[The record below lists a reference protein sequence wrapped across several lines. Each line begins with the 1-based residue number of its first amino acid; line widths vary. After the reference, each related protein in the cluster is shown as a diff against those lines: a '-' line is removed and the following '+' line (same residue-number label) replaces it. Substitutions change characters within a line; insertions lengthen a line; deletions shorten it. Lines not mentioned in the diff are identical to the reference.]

1 MTAGILLG
9 STAYAQTASQTLN
22 QTAPQAERSDRA
34 PLPGQTSPDTA
45 APAATAEMGRMF
57 TLDGVSVS
65 GSTVFSGEQFSQ
77 HYADNVGNEVSVGD
91 MGAVAMAIRNMYRDA
106 GYMFTR
112 VTVEPIANAPSSQV
126 NIVVHEAMI
135 GSVTIEEPNGSI
147 GPVRKLL
154 ERMANRVAGLK
165 NPRLPELERVL
176 LLMNDVP
183 GITRAT
189 AVPRAGQ
196 NPGEVDL
203 FINVERDR
211 FSGAVFADNRQSPV
225 IGEGAGGVQLNYDA
239 YTSGADSTQLTY
251 INSFGTEFDDLK
263 ERHLGQIM
271 HRRNFGSKGLTGMA
285 RLLYGRTNPGDA
297 LDLVDIEGEQLEA
310 EIQLEYPIK
319 RTRKLSLWVNGG
331 FEFRNTETE
340 ILDGEAVLSDDRLR
354 VAYIGARFLQRDKRG
369 YTEGSIQIRQG
380 LNILDASDDKSEP
393 LSRFDGEV
401 DFTTVRL
408 ELARE
413 LGVYR
418 GLSLYWEGAGQY
430 SRGPLLSSEEFAI
443 GGGTYG
449 RGYDPSEST
458 GDYGV
463 GMKAELRYS
472 GDFSIKGNPS
482 SYQVY
487 GFADYGKVWQADEG
501 QPDSEDLFSAGGGVR
516 LNLPKQISLVGEVA
530 VPFEELK
537 RDNERDVKFLFNIV
551 KRF

>member
-1 MTAGILLG
+1 MTAGLFLG
-9 STAYAQTASQTLN
+9 STVYAQTPSQTLN
-22 QTAPQAERSDRA
+22 QTAPRAERSDRT
-34 PLPGQTSPDTA
+34 PLPGQTTPNGAT
-45 APAATAEMGRMF
+45 PGATAEMGRMF
-57 TLDGVSVS
+57 KLEGVGVS
-65 GSTVFSGEQFSQ
+65 GSSVFSGDQLSR
-77 HYADNVGNEVSVGD
+77 HYADKVGHDVSVGD
-91 MGAVAMAIRNMYRDA
+91 MGGVAMAIRNMYRDA

-112 VTVEPIANAPSSQV
+112 VTVEPISSGASSQV
-126 NIVVHEAMI
+126 SIVVHEAMI
-135 GSVTIEEPNGSI
+135 GSVTIEEPNGSV

-154 ERMANRVAGLK
+154 ERMAGRVAGLK
-165 NPRLPELERVL
+165 NPTLAELERVL

-196 NPGEVDL
+196 DSGVVDL
-203 FINVERDR
+203 FINVERDK

-225 IGEGAGGVQLNYDA
+225 IGEGAGGVQLNFDA

-251 INSFGTEFDDLK
+251 INSFGTEFDDLE

-271 HRRNFGSKGLTGMA
+271 HRRNFGSKGLTGTA
-285 RLLYGRTNPGDA
+285 RLLYGRTKPGDA
-297 LDLVDIEGEQLEA
+297 LGPVDIEGEQLEA

-331 FEFRNTETE
+331 FEFRNTETD
-340 ILDGEAVLSDDRLR
+340 ILNGAALLSDDRLR
-354 VAYIGARFLQRDKRG
+354 IAYIGARFLQRDKRG
-369 YTEGSIQIRQG
+369 YTEGSVQIRQG
-380 LNILDASDDKSEP
+380 LNILDASDDKSQP

-401 DFTTVRL
+401 DFTTVRV

-413 LGVYR
+413 LGIYR
-418 GLSLYWEGAGQY
+418 GLSAYWEGAGQY

-443 GGGTYG
+443 GGGTFG
-449 RGYDPSEST
+449 RGFDPSEST

-472 GDFSIKGNPS
+472 GDFTIKGHPS

-487 GFADYGKVWQADEG
+487 GFADYGKVWQADDG
-501 QPDSEDLFSAGGGVR
+501 QPDNADLFSGGAGVR

-537 RDNERDVKFLFNIV
+537 RTNDRDVKFLFNIV